1 MAAGSMTRSFKD
13 RIIFLLK
20 DWPQLFILIFLV
32 ILMAIIAPNF
42 ATGANLMN
50 ILRQVSVI
58 SIISCGLTLVVV
70 SGALDLSV
78 GSALSLLTVVSA
90 KMQLKSDL
98 AGLLVPM
105 GVAVLLGLLNGTII
119 TSFKINS
126 IIVTLG
132 SLSLFAGLALLYTN
146 GAIII
151 GIPDTWY
158 SLFAQGEIAGIPLH
172 VLMFIVIAA
181 VYQFLLSKTKFGRG
195 LIYLGTNRDAAKIAG
210 IKTRLYQ
217 LIAFVIS
224 GLSVAL
230 AAVIL
235 SSRMNSGSPVAGVG
249 VEFDAITAILIGG
262 TSLDGG
268 KGSIVKTVVGV
279 LVLAVIINSLTLF
292 NVPYAFQNI
301 AKGLMILIAIIIDV
315 KSREKYGK

>member
-1 MAAGSMTRSFKD
+1 MENV
-13 RIIFLLK
+13 RIKKRFIYFLK
-20 DWPQLFILIFLV
+20 DWPQLFILAFLFI
-32 ILMAIIAPNF
+32 ILLFTAPNF

-78 GSALSLLTVVSA
+78 GSALSLLTVISA
-90 KMQLKSDL
+90 RMQLKSDL
-98 AGLLVPM
+98 AGLLVPL
-105 GVAVLLGLLNGTII
+105 GIAVLLGLFNGAII

-132 SLSLFAGLALLYTN
+132 SLSLFAGIALLYTN

-151 GIPDTWY
+151 GKTGTWY
-158 SLFAQGEIAGIPLH
+158 SLLAQGELAGIPLH
-172 VLMFIVIAA
+172 VVIFIGIAII
-181 VYQFLLSKTKFGRG
+181 YQVLLTKTKFGRG

-224 GLSVAL
+224 GLSVAV
-230 AAVIL
+230 AAIIL
-235 SSRMNSGSPVAGVG
+235 SSRMNSGSPVAGTG

-268 KGSIVKTVVGV
+268 KGSIMKTVVGV
-279 LVLAVIINSLTLF
+279 LILAVIINALTLF

-301 AKGLMILIAIIIDV
+301 AKGLLILISIVIDV

>member
-1 MAAGSMTRSFKD
+1 MTTRSVKERF
-13 RIIFLLK
+13 IFLLK

-32 ILMAIIAPNF
+32 ALMAAIAPNF
-42 ATGANLMN
+42 ATGNNLMN

-78 GSALSLLTVVSA
+78 GSALSLLTVISA
-90 KMQLKSDL
+90 KMQLKSDV
-98 AGLLVPM
+98 AGLIVPL
-105 GVAVLLGLLNGTII
+105 GIAVFLGLFNGAII
-119 TSFKINS
+119 TSFRINS

-132 SLSLFAGLALLYTN
+132 SLSLFAGIALLYTN

-151 GIPDTWY
+151 GKTGTWY
-158 SLFAQGEIAGIPLH
+158 SQVAQGEIGGVPFH
-172 VLMFIVIAA
+172 VLIFIFIAI
-181 VYQFLLSKTKFGRG
+181 VYQILLTKTKFGRG
-195 LIYLGTNRDAAKIAG
+195 LIYLGTNGDAAKIAG

-217 LIAFVIS
+217 LIAFIIS

-230 AAVIL
+230 AAIIL
-235 SSRMNSGSPVAGVG
+235 SSRMNSGSPVAGTG

-268 KGSIVKTVVGV
+268 KGSILKTVVGV
-279 LVLAVIINSLTLF
+279 LVLAVIINALTLF

-301 AKGLMILIAIIIDV
+301 GKGLLILIAIVIDI